1 MNNDIQ
7 NFSHINYDKNDN
19 ENDVNEASDIDD
31 EPDDSSLKDIYTGQ
45 TFTTFEVLEICLKR
59 YAEKMS
65 FEIRIVRC
73 EKEDGSWARKSYK
86 CHHGGKYEP
95 KKKVDPT
102 HNRNQESARIE
113 CGFLV
118 NAACSNLV
126 FVNKFVS
133 EHNHALQSTP
143 ALQEFS
149 PALRK
154 IPDNIMEEIQFYV
167 QECYLGATVLKRIL
181 RNKYPNQDIYNQ
193 DLTSAICRFKS
204 NAQIK
209 NDAAT
214 LIEHLKKLH
223 EEDSEWYFQ
232 VNLEGIDNR
241 LSKIFWMS
249 PKQRRMWSRYHD
261 VVINDNTC
269 KTNKYS
275 MPLSVFII
283 IDSDQRSRIVAT
295 AVVCDETVST
305 YEWILEQTMRATG
318 DLQPAIIFTDADPA
332 MQVAISNKYPRTIVR
347 HCAFHMG

>member
-19 ENDVNEASDIDD
+19 ENDANEASDIDD
-31 EPDDSSLKDIYTGQ
+31 EPDDSSFKDIYTGQ
-45 TFTTFEVLEICLKR
+45 TFTTFEVLEIYLKR
-59 YAEKMS
+59 YAEKMG

-118 NAACSNLV
+118 NAAYRKCSNLV

-167 QECYLGATVLKRIL
+167 QECHLGATVLKRIL
-181 RNKYPNQDIYNQ
+181 RNKYPN
-193 DLTSAICRFKS
+193 
-204 NAQIK
+204 
-209 NDAAT
+209 
-214 LIEHLKKLH
+214 
-223 EEDSEWYFQ
+223 
-232 VNLEGIDNR
+232 
-241 LSKIFWMS
+241 
-249 PKQRRMWSRYHD
+249 
-261 VVINDNTC
+261 
-269 KTNKYS
+269 
-275 MPLSVFII
+275 
-283 IDSDQRSRIVAT
+283 
-295 AVVCDETVST
+295 
-305 YEWILEQTMRATG
+305 
-318 DLQPAIIFTDADPA
+318 
-332 MQVAISNKYPRTIVR
+332 
-347 HCAFHMG
+347 